1 MTHQLSDEMY
11 SGSKEMGYAE
21 TRLETQE
28 SSRGNEAVWPRAWDN
43 QSRAERTTVDGWR
56 TAPGP

>member
-43 QSRAERTTVDGWR
+43 
-56 TAPGP
+56 